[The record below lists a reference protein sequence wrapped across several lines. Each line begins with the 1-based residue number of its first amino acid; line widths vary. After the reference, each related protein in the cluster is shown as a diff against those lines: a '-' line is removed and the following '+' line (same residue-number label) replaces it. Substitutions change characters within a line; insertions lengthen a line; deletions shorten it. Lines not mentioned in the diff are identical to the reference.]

1 MGDKKEGVVVVWTN
15 NWGVVQCGGVESL
28 DRYFLHTRF
37 IRSGTAKPKVGQT
50 VVFEVS
56 PAPPKKDHLYPA
68 AIRADV
74 IVEPVAPKSEVRS

>member
-1 MGDKKEGVVVVWTN
+1 MCDKKEGVVVVWTK
-15 NWGVVQCGGVESL
+15 NWGVIQCGGVESL

-37 IRSGTAKPKVGQT
+37 IRSGTARPKVGQT
-50 VVFEVS
+50 VLFDVS
-56 PAPPKKDHLYPA
+56 PETPRKDHLYPA